1 MRIWGKKTC
10 TGQIDIIRNE
20 VEELVELPALSGRY
34 IIKRGDFYLAFLLYG
49 NWEKY
54 LFFFEKM
61 TVESDNGCGGVDIR
75 FSFGRKGCEIKIIDI
90 FGSYDQILT
99 VKFRGRFTL

>member
-34 IIKRGDFYLAFLLYG
+34 IIRGDFYLA
-49 NWEKY
+49 
-54 LFFFEKM
+54 
-61 TVESDNGCGGVDIR
+61 
-75 FSFGRKGCEIKIIDI
+75 SFYYMGIGKNIYSSLR
-90 FGSYDQILT
+90 
-99 VKFRGRFTL
+99 R

>member
-1 MRIWGKKTC
+1 MRSRACRAAGLVGTIHNKKRR
-10 TGQIDIIRNE
+10 DKNR
-20 VEELVELPALSGRY
+20 L
-34 IIKRGDFYLAFLLYG
+34 FLLYG
-49 NWEKY
+49 NWEEY

-99 VKFRGRFTL
+99 VKFRGRLNL

>member
-1 MRIWGKKTC
+1 
-10 TGQIDIIRNE
+10 
-20 VEELVELPALSGRY
+20 
-34 IIKRGDFYLAFLLYG
+34 
-49 NWEKY
+49 
-54 LFFFEKM
+54 M

-99 VKFRGRFTL
+99 VSSGVVSLCDDVTPDDVCENVYLYLPACSTLSQSTFIFTTSADGLSTTV

>member
-34 IIKRGDFYLAFLLYG
+34 IIKRGDFYLA
-49 NWEKY
+49 
-54 LFFFEKM
+54 
-61 TVESDNGCGGVDIR
+61 
-75 FSFGRKGCEIKIIDI
+75 SFYYMGIGKNIYSSLR
-90 FGSYDQILT
+90 
-99 VKFRGRFTL
+99 R

>member
-1 MRIWGKKTC
+1 MRSRACRAAGLVGTIHNKK
-10 TGQIDIIRNE
+10 RRF
-20 VEELVELPALSGRY
+20 LSR
-34 IIKRGDFYLAFLLYG
+34 LFLLYG
-49 NWEKY
+49 NWEEY

-61 TVESDNGCGGVDIR
+61 TVESDNGCGGVDLR